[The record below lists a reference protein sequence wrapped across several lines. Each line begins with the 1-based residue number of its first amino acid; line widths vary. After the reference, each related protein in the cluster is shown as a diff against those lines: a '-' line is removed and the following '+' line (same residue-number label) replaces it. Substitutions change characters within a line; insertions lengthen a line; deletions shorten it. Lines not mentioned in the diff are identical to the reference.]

1 MNIRKI
7 FLVGIVV
14 LILDFIVLKMLGLGS
29 IFLNMINKIQ
39 NKKSNVKPLGIA
51 LSYLVVIFQIYYFI
65 IEKKFTLIESF
76 ILGFTSYA
84 IFDLTNYTLLNK
96 YNLKLGLIDS
106 IWGGILYTLTNY
118 IVNKIK
124 L

>member
-1 MNIRKI
+1 MNIKKI
-7 FLVGIVV
+7 ISVGIIV
-14 LILDFIVLKMLGLGS
+14 LILDFIVLKMLGFGS
-29 IFLNMINKIQ
+29 IFLDMLTKIQ
-39 NKKSNVKPLGIA
+39 NKKSKVKPFGFI
-51 LSYLVVIFQIYYFI
+51 LSYLIVIFQIYYFV
-65 IEKKFTLIESF
+65 IEKKFTLMESF

-96 YNLKLGLIDS
+96 YNFKIGLIDS

-118 IVNKIK
+118 IVNK

>member
-1 MNIRKI
+1 MNITKI
-7 FLVGIVV
+7 ISVGIIV
-14 LILDFIVLKMLGLGS
+14 LILDFIVLKLLGFGS
-29 IFLNMINKIQ
+29 IFLDMLTKIQ
-39 NKKSNVKPLGIA
+39 NKRSKVKPLGFI
-51 LSYLVVIFQIYYFI
+51 LSYLVIIFQIYYFV

-96 YNLKLGLIDS
+96 YSFKIGLIDS

-118 IVNKIK
+118 IVNKV
-124 L
+124 

>member
-1 MNIRKI
+1 MDIRKI
-7 FLVGIVV
+7 FLVGIIV
-14 LILDFIVLKMLGLGS
+14 LILDFIVLKMLGFGS
-29 IFLNMINKIQ
+29 IFLDMLTKIQ
-39 NKKSNVKPLGIA
+39 NKKSNVKPLGFV
-51 LSYLVVIFQIYYFI
+51 LSYLVVIFQIYYFV

-76 ILGFTSYA
+76 LLGFTSYA

-96 YNLKLGLIDS
+96 YNFKIGLIDS

-118 IVNKIK
+118 IVNK

>member
-7 FLVGIVV
+7 FLVGIIV
-14 LILDFIVLKMLGLGS
+14 LILDFIVLKMLGFGS
-29 IFLNMINKIQ
+29 IFLDMLTKIQ
-39 NKKSNVKPLGIA
+39 NKKSNVKPLGFI
-51 LSYLVVIFQIYYFI
+51 LSYLVVIFQIYYFV

-76 ILGFTSYA
+76 LLGFTSYA

-96 YNLKLGLIDS
+96 YNFKIGLIDS

-118 IVNKIK
+118 IVNKFR